1 MTTLC
6 GATNFHEH
14 ENARF
19 THTARDRTTMK
30 KLRIL
35 AVASWAAL
43 AGCSTT
49 SPPTAEMAVAK
60 AAVERAEQPAAR
72 HAPDE
77 LLGAQRKL
85 AAAQT
90 ALRNEDFE
98 RARRLADEAEI
109 DARLA
114 LAIAESSQARQS
126 LQQVEEGIAVLRQEM
141 LGKQR

>member
-1 MTTLC
+1 MTM
-6 GATNFHEH
+6 E
-14 ENARF
+14 
-19 THTARDRTTMK
+19 

-35 AVASWAAL
+35 VVAACAAL
-43 AGCSTT
+43 VGCSTT
-49 SPPTAEMAVAK
+49 PPPMAELAVAK

-90 ALRNEDFE
+90 ALRSEDYE

-114 LAIAESSQARQS
+114 LAISESSQARQS
-126 LQQVEEGIAVLRQEM
+126 LEQVKQGIATLKQELLR
-141 LGKQR
+141 KPR

>member
-1 MTTLC
+1 MT
-6 GATNFHEH
+6 
-14 ENARF
+14 
-19 THTARDRTTMK
+19 

-35 AVASWAAL
+35 AVATWAAL

-49 SPPTAEMAVAK
+49 SPPLAEMAVAK

-90 ALRNEDFE
+90 ALRNENFE
-98 RARRLADEAEI
+98 QARRLADEAEV

-114 LAIAESSQARQS
+114 LAISESSQARQS
-126 LQQVEEGIAVLRQEM
+126 LEQVKEGITVLRQEM
-141 LGKQR
+141 LRKPQ